1 MLCRMQKVQFLL
13 VNIGE
18 VSHGY
23 PEGEKSS
30 WLLFCSKYL

>member
-1 MLCRMQKVQFLL
+1 MQKVQFLL

-30 WLLFCSKYL
+30 